1 MNATDVDVAKARIRD
16 WISRSDRTNAD
27 LAGEAGVDEK
37 TIRQAV
43 VEGWNPTTVTF
54 QRVLK
59 LVPPGWRVGDPL
71 PTPRRPRRKEAA

>member
-16 WISRSDRTNAD
+16 WISRSERTNAD
-27 LAGEAGVDEK
+27 LASEAGVVEK

-43 VEGWNPTTVTF
+43 DPEWNPTTITF

-59 LVPPGWRVGDPL
+59 LIPPGWKVGDPV
-71 PTPRRPRRKEAA
+71 PAAKRKKAA